1 MWKRLLTGFL
11 AVRSVLESAQ
21 EFFVGYD
28 PAPQGTIA
36 KHIITEEFSAF
47 VDEVREL
54 HGVRGLS
61 LGIVKADGSVELGG
75 WGNSTETGDPV
86 NEDVSAVL
94 SQRVYAYCTSYPL
107 PDSLRYR
114 V

>member
-28 PAPQGTIA
+28 PVLRGKVA
-36 KHIITEEFSAF
+36 KRIITEEFSAF
-47 VDEVREL
+47 VDEVRES

-86 NEDVSAVL
+86 NEDVSVIF
-94 SQRVYAYCTSYPL
+94 
-107 PDSLRYR
+107 SLR